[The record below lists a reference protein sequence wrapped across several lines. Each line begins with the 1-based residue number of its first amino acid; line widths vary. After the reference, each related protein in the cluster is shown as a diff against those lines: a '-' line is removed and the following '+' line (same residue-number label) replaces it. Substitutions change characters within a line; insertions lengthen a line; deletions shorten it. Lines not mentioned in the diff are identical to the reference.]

1 MDDRL
6 FLRKSA
12 ERFESTFS
20 STRKQPTSETN
31 ISVIS
36 KRVHELNV
44 SGKWR
49 PEGQTTGVGDHNL
62 DHNLTHTHT
71 HTDKQKA

>member
-1 MDDRL
+1 MDVRL
-6 FLRKSA
+6 LRKSA
-12 ERFESTFS
+12 KRFESTFS
-20 STRKQPTSETN
+20 SSRVQPTSETY

-44 SGKWR
+44 SRKWR

-62 DHNLTHTHT
+62 DHNLTYTYIY
-71 HTDKQKA
+71 A